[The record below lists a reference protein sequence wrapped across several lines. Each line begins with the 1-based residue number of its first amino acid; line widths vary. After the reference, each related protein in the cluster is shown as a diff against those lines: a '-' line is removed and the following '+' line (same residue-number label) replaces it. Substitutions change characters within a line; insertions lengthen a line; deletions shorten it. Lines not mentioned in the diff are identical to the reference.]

1 MLENIKIPESNEL
14 QMRQLAGSALQNL
27 SDASEAAWRGIC
39 ESDPLAD
46 SMAALQEMADDA
58 WASCA
63 PALEAAGDAVVDS
76 AKNGAYL
83 AGRTALGAGSFVE
96 GAVETGFVWAESAMG
111 NREAA
116 EAELDTQ
123 FCDELADRMGEA
135 LAVDDGIRELGDK
148 AAGLGEA
155 GAAAAS
161 AVGAT
166 LLIANP
172 AVAPAVGA
180 IATGAASMGVAGEVL
195 HSEYEAEG
203 ELTDE
208 ALAKSGIAAVATAAT
223 IAVPGA
229 TARSA
234 NVAAAETAIAKE
246 GAESAVGEMAARK
259 DGAEYVICRNES
271 LAGDVHPITGVPF
284 NEKCIVQESGRTIE
298 GVFPEFESVFD
309 AKIPKE
315 LYEASNTAQF
325 KVCNQQLLENPDAL
339 ARLTDEQVLQVM
351 EGAIDGSVPDG
362 FVWHHNE
369 AEGVIQLVD
378 RATHELTGHTG
389 GRSIW
394 GGGY

>member
-14 QMRQLAGSALQNL
+14 QIRELAGSALQNL

-63 PALEAAGDAVVDS
+63 PALEAAGDAVVDG

-135 LAVDDGIRELGDK
+135 LGVDDEIRELGDK

-259 DGAEYVICRNES
+259 GGSYAECRKVS
-271 LAGDVHPITGVPF
+271 LEGEEVHHMP
-284 NEKCIVQESGRTIE
+284 
-298 GVFPEFESVFD
+298 
-309 AKIPKE
+309 AKS
-315 LYEASNTAQF
+315 ASNLEVNDGPAIRMDAADHRQTASCGNSIEAREYREIQRGLIEEGKF
-325 KVCNQQLLENPDAL
+325 REAIQMDIDDIRMHFGDKYDDAIEEML
-339 ARLTDEQVLQVM
+339 SYA
-351 EGAIDGSVPDG
+351 
-362 FVWHHNE
+362 
-369 AEGVIQLVD
+369 AE
-378 RATHELTGHTG
+378 R
-389 GRSIW
+389 
-394 GGGY
+394 GYI

>member
-1 MLENIKIPESNEL
+1 MLENIKISETSDFQAREL
-14 QMRQLAGSALQNL
+14 TGSALQNL

-63 PALEAAGDAVVDS
+63 PALEAAGDAVVGG
-76 AKNGAYL
+76 ARNGAYL

-135 LAVDDGIRELGDK
+135 LGVDDGIRELGDK
-148 AAGLGEA
+148 AADLGEA
-155 GAAAAS
+155 GAAAAT

-172 AVAPAVGA
+172 AVAPAAGA
-180 IATGAASMGVAGEVL
+180 IATGVASMGVAGEVL

-223 IAVPGA
+223 IAIPGV

-246 GAESAVGEMAARK
+246 GAESAVEEMAAK
-259 DGAEYVICRNES
+259 KGGSYAECGKARLE
-271 LAGDVHPITGVPF
+271 GEEVHHMP
-284 NEKCIVQESGRTIE
+284 
-298 GVFPEFESVFD
+298 
-309 AKIPKE
+309 AKS
-315 LYEASNTAQF
+315 ASN
-325 KVCNQQLLENPDAL
+325 LEVNDGPAIRMDA
-339 ARLTDEQVLQVM
+339 ADHRLTASWGYSLEAREHQAAQRELIEQGKFM
-351 EGAIDGSVPDG
+351 EA
-362 FVWHHNE
+362 
-369 AEGVIQLVD
+369 IQLD
-378 RATHELTGHTG
+378 IDDI
-389 GRSIW
+389 RSKFDSKYDDAIEEMLSYAAEK
-394 GGGY
+394 GYI